1 MHAVV
6 GFNGGSNSF
15 SFDEEGMIV
24 DKLLS
29 TLSMRKLKA
38 YYFPFYFF
46 IVGELDICKLKRC
59 IVHTN

>member
-1 MHAVV
+1 MHALV
-6 GFNGGSNSF
+6 GFNGGGNSS

-29 TLSMRKLKA
+29 TLSMRALKA

-46 IVGELDICKLKRC
+46 IVGERDICQLKRR